1 MRHPSTPQ
9 NSDHTMKQ
17 STSSVFMV
25 RPHSF
30 RKNEET
36 ATNNHYQRDLA
47 EASPQE
53 IIERAQ
59 GEFDGLVERL
69 KTAGVEVVVFDEAEP
84 HVTPD
89 ALFPNN
95 WISTHAD
102 GTVAL
107 YPMFAPNRRTER
119 REDIPLVLE
128 HQFGFDVRQIID
140 FTEFES
146 HNKFLE
152 GTGSIV
158 LDRVNRKAYAALSD
172 RTDARA
178 LEHFCDQLDFEPVA
192 FQAFQTV
199 DNQRLPIYHTN
210 VMMSIGSGYAV
221 VCLDCIDS
229 EKERQHVQESIA
241 QDGLTL
247 IPITEE
253 QVNQFAGNML
263 ELQGADGPVLAMSE
277 CAFQSLQPEQISE
290 LQQHTTLL
298 HAPLPTIETCGGGSA
313 RCMIAEI
320 HLPKQNA

>member
-1 MRHPSTPQ
+1 M
-9 NSDHTMKQ
+9 NQ

-36 ATNNHYQRDLA
+36 ATNNHYQRDIA
-47 EASPQE
+47 QASPEE

-59 GEFDGLVERL
+59 EQFDGLVAQLRA
-69 KTAGVEVVVFDEAEP
+69 AGIEVVVFDEAEP
-84 HVTPD
+84 HETPD

-119 REDIPLVLE
+119 REDVPLVLE
-128 HQFGFDVRQIID
+128 HQFGFDVRRIID

-158 LDRVNRKAYAALSD
+158 LDRINRKAYAALSD

-229 EKERQHVQESIA
+229 DDERKQVVDAIA
-241 QDGLTL
+241 QDGLEL
-247 IPITEE
+247 IAITEE

-263 ELQGADGPVLAMSE
+263 ELTGDEGPVLVMS
-277 CAFQSLQPEQISE
+277 ASAYQSLVPGQIE
-290 LQQHTTLL
+290 KLQQYTTLL

>member
-1 MRHPSTPQ
+1 M
-9 NSDHTMKQ
+9 NQ

-36 ATNNHYQRDLA
+36 ATNNHYQRDIA
-47 EASPQE
+47 QASPEE

-59 GEFDGLVERL
+59 EEFDDLVAQL
-69 KTAGVEVVVFDEAEP
+69 TATGVEVVLFDEAEP
-84 HVTPD
+84 HETPD

-119 REDIPLVLE
+119 REEVSLVLE

-158 LDRVNRKAYAALSD
+158 LDRINRKAYAALSD

-199 DNQRLPIYHTN
+199 ENQRLPIYHTN

-229 EKERQHVQESIA
+229 NEERKKVVDAIA
-241 QDGLTL
+241 QDGLEL
-247 IPITEE
+247 IVITEE

-263 ELQGADGPVLAMSE
+263 ELTGNERPDRLKNSSSTPHCFMPPCPPSKRAEEEVPGA
-277 CAFQSLQPEQISE
+277 
-290 LQQHTTLL
+290 
-298 HAPLPTIETCGGGSA
+298 
-313 RCMIAEI
+313 
-320 HLPKQNA
+320 

>member
-1 MRHPSTPQ
+1 M
-9 NSDHTMKQ
+9 NQ

-36 ATNNHYQRDLA
+36 ATNNHYQRDIA
-47 EASPQE
+47 QASPEE
-53 IIERAQ
+53 IIEQAQ
-59 GEFDGLVERL
+59 EEFDGLVAQLRA
-69 KTAGVEVVVFDEAEP
+69 AGIEVVVFDEAEP
-84 HVTPD
+84 HETPD

-119 REDIPLVLE
+119 REDVPLVLE
-128 HQFGFDVRQIID
+128 HKFGFDVRQIID

-146 HNKFLE
+146 HDKFLE

-158 LDRVNRKAYAALSD
+158 LDRINRKAYAALSD

-229 EKERQHVQESIA
+229 DDERKQVVDAIA
-241 QDGLTL
+241 QDGLEL
-247 IPITEE
+247 IAITEE

-263 ELQGADGPVLAMSE
+263 ELTGDEGPILVMS
-277 CAFQSLQPEQISE
+277 ASAYQSLVPGQIE
-290 LQQHTTLL
+290 KLQQHTTLL

>member
-1 MRHPSTPQ
+1 M
-9 NSDHTMKQ
+9 NQ
-17 STSSVFMV
+17 STSTVFMV

-47 EASPQE
+47 QASPEE
-53 IIERAQ
+53 IVQRAQ
-59 GEFDGLVERL
+59 DEFDGLAAVLEA
-69 KTAGVEVVVFDEAEP
+69 AGVEVIVFDEAEP
-84 HVTPD
+84 HNTPD

-95 WISTHAD
+95 WISTHGD
-102 GTVAL
+102 GAIGL
-107 YPMFAPNRRTER
+107 YPMFAPNRRAER
-119 REDIPLVLE
+119 RDDIPLVLE
-128 HQFGFDVRQIID
+128 HQYRFDVREIID

-178 LEHFCDQLDFEPVA
+178 LEHFCDQLGFEPVA
-192 FQAFQTV
+192 FESFQTV
-199 DNQRLPIYHTN
+199 KNKRLPIYHTN

-229 EKERQHVQESIA
+229 EEERQRVQESIVH
-241 QDGLTL
+241 DGLAL

-263 ELQGADGPVLAMSE
+263 ELQGADGPVLVMSE
-277 CAFQSLQPEQISE
+277 CAFQSLQPNQISE
-290 LQQHTTLL
+290 LQRYTTLL

>member
-1 MRHPSTPQ
+1 M
-9 NSDHTMKQ
+9 NQ

-36 ATNNHYQRDLA
+36 ATNNHYQRDIA
-47 EASPQE
+47 QASPEE

-59 GEFDGLVERL
+59 EEFDGLVGQL
-69 KTAGVEVVVFDEAEP
+69 KAAGVEVVVFDEAEP
-84 HVTPD
+84 HETPD

-95 WISTHAD
+95 WVSTHAD

-192 FQAFQTV
+192 FKAFQTV

-221 VCLDCIDS
+221 VCLNCIDS
-229 EKERQHVQESIA
+229 DDERKQVVDAIA
-241 QDGLTL
+241 QDGLEL
-247 IPITEE
+247 IAITEE

-263 ELQGADGPVLAMSE
+263 ELTGDDGPVLVMS
-277 CAFQSLQPEQISE
+277 ASAYQSLVPEQIE
-290 LQQHTTLL
+290 KLQQHTTLL

>member
-1 MRHPSTPQ
+1 
-9 NSDHTMKQ
+9 
-17 STSSVFMV
+17 MV

-47 EASPQE
+47 QASAEE
-53 IIERAQ
+53 IVQRAQ
-59 GEFDGLVERL
+59 NEFDGLVAALEE
-69 KTAGVEVVVFDEAEP
+69 AGVEVIVFDEAEP
-84 HVTPD
+84 HETPD

-102 GTVAL
+102 GIIGL
-107 YPMFAPNRRTER
+107 YPMFAPNRRAER
-119 REDIPLVLE
+119 RDDVALVLE
-128 HQFGFDVRQIID
+128 HQYGFDVKEIID
-140 FTEFES
+140 FTEFEA

-158 LDRVNRKAYAALSD
+158 LDRMNRKAYAALSE

-178 LEHFCDQLDFEPVA
+178 LEHFCEQLKFQPVA
-192 FQAFQTV
+192 FNAFQLV
-199 DNQRLPIYHTN
+199 NNQRLTIYHTN

-221 VCLDCIDS
+221 ICLDCIDS
-229 EKERQHVQESIA
+229 AEERHKVQESIA
-241 QDGLTL
+241 EDGLEL
-247 IPITEE
+247 IELTEN

-263 ELQGADGPVLAMSE
+263 ELRGKQGPVLVMSE
-277 CAFQSLQPEQISE
+277 SAYQSLDAAQIAKLE
-290 LQQHTTLL
+290 HFTTLL

>member
-1 MRHPSTPQ
+1 
-9 NSDHTMKQ
+9 
-17 STSSVFMV
+17 MV

-36 ATNNHYQRDLA
+36 ATNNHYQRDIA
-47 EASPQE
+47 QASPEE

-59 GEFDGLVERL
+59 EEFDGLVDQL
-69 KTAGVEVVVFDEAEP
+69 KAAGVEVVVFDEAEP
-84 HVTPD
+84 HETPD

-95 WISTHAD
+95 WVSTHAD

-128 HQFGFDVRQIID
+128 HQFDFDVRQIID

-178 LEHFCDQLDFEPVA
+178 LEQFCDQLDFEPVA

-229 EKERQHVQESIA
+229 DDERKQVVDAIA
-241 QDGLTL
+241 QDGLEL
-247 IPITEE
+247 IAITEE

-263 ELQGADGPVLAMSE
+263 ELTGDDGPVLVMS
-277 CAFQSLQPEQISE
+277 ASAYQSLVPEQIE
-290 LQQHTTLL
+290 KLQQHTTLL

>member
-1 MRHPSTPQ
+1 
-9 NSDHTMKQ
+9 
-17 STSSVFMV
+17 MV
-25 RPHSF
+25 RPNSF

-36 ATNNHYQRDLA
+36 ATNNHYQRDISQ
-47 EASPQE
+47 ASPEE

-59 GEFDGLVERL
+59 EEFDGLAAQL
-69 KTAGVEVVVFDEAEP
+69 TAAGIEVVVFDEAEP
-84 HVTPD
+84 HKTPD

-119 REDIPLVLE
+119 REDVPLVLE

-158 LDRVNRKAYAALSD
+158 LDRINRKAYAALSD

-229 EKERQHVQESIA
+229 DDERKQVVDAIA
-241 QDGLTL
+241 QDGLEL
-247 IPITEE
+247 IAITEE

-263 ELQGADGPVLAMSE
+263 ELTGDEGPVLVMS
-277 CAFQSLQPEQISE
+277 ASAYQSLVPGQIE
-290 LQQHTTLL
+290 KLQQHTTLL

>member
-1 MRHPSTPQ
+1 M
-9 NSDHTMKQ
+9 NQ

-36 ATNNHYQRDLA
+36 ATNNHYQRDIA
-47 EASPQE
+47 QASPEE

-59 GEFDGLVERL
+59 EEFDGLVGQL
-69 KTAGVEVVVFDEAEP
+69 KAAGVEVVVFDEAEP
-84 HVTPD
+84 HETPD

-95 WISTHAD
+95 WVSTHAD

-192 FQAFQTV
+192 FKAFQTV

-221 VCLDCIDS
+221 VCLNCIDS
-229 EKERQHVQESIA
+229 DDERKQVVDAIA
-241 QDGLTL
+241 QDGLEL
-247 IPITEE
+247 IAITEE

-263 ELQGADGPVLAMSE
+263 ELTGDDGPVLVMS
-277 CAFQSLQPEQISE
+277 ASAYQSLVPEQIE
-290 LQQHTTLL
+290 KLQQHTTLL

-320 HLPKQNA
+320 HLPEQNA

>member
-1 MRHPSTPQ
+1 
-9 NSDHTMKQ
+9 
-17 STSSVFMV
+17 MV

-36 ATNNHYQRDLA
+36 ATNNHYQRDIA
-47 EASPQE
+47 QASPEE

-59 GEFDGLVERL
+59 EEFDGLVDQL
-69 KTAGVEVVVFDEAEP
+69 KAAGIEVVVFDEAEP
-84 HVTPD
+84 HETPD

-119 REDIPLVLE
+119 REDVPLVLE

-229 EKERQHVQESIA
+229 DDERKQVVDAIA
-241 QDGLTL
+241 QDGLEL
-247 IPITEE
+247 IAITEE

-263 ELQGADGPVLAMSE
+263 ELTGDEGPVLVMS
-277 CAFQSLQPEQISE
+277 ASAYQSLVPGQIEE

>member
-1 MRHPSTPQ
+1 M
-9 NSDHTMKQ
+9 NQ

-36 ATNNHYQRDLA
+36 ATNNHYQRDIA
-47 EASPQE
+47 QASPEE

-59 GEFDGLVERL
+59 EEFDGLVGQL
-69 KTAGVEVVVFDEAEP
+69 KAAGVEVVVFDEAEP
-84 HVTPD
+84 HETPD

-192 FQAFQTV
+192 FKAFQTV

-221 VCLDCIDS
+221 VCLNCIDS
-229 EKERQHVQESIA
+229 DEERKQVVDAIA
-241 QDGLTL
+241 QDGLEL
-247 IPITEE
+247 IAITEE

-263 ELQGADGPVLAMSE
+263 ELTGDDGPVLVMS
-277 CAFQSLQPEQISE
+277 ASAYQSLVPEQIE
-290 LQQHTTLL
+290 KLQQHTTLL

-320 HLPKQNA
+320 HLPEQNA

>member
-1 MRHPSTPQ
+1 
-9 NSDHTMKQ
+9 
-17 STSSVFMV
+17 MV

-36 ATNNHYQRDLA
+36 ATNNHYQRDIA
-47 EASPQE
+47 QASPEE

-59 GEFDGLVERL
+59 EEFDDLVAQL
-69 KTAGVEVVVFDEAEP
+69 TATGVEVVLFDEAEP
-84 HVTPD
+84 HETPD

-119 REDIPLVLE
+119 REEVSLVLE

-158 LDRVNRKAYAALSD
+158 LDRINRKAYAALSD

-199 DNQRLPIYHTN
+199 ENQRLPIYHTN

-229 EKERQHVQESIA
+229 NEERKKVVDAIA
-241 QDGLTL
+241 QDGLEL
-247 IPITEE
+247 IVITEE

-263 ELQGADGPVLAMSE
+263 ELTGNEGPVLVMSSSAHE
-277 CAFQSLQPEQISE
+277 SLAPGQIE
-290 LQQHTTLL
+290 KLQQHTTLL

>member
-1 MRHPSTPQ
+1 
-9 NSDHTMKQ
+9 
-17 STSSVFMV
+17 MV

-36 ATNNHYQRDLA
+36 ATNNHYQRDIA
-47 EASPQE
+47 QASPEE

-59 GEFDGLVERL
+59 EEFDGLVDQL
-69 KTAGVEVVVFDEAEP
+69 KAAGVEVVVFDEAEP
-84 HVTPD
+84 HETPD

-119 REDIPLVLE
+119 REDVPLVLE

-158 LDRVNRKAYAALSD
+158 LDRINRKAYAALSD

-229 EKERQHVQESIA
+229 DDERKQVVDAIA
-241 QDGLTL
+241 QDGLEL
-247 IPITEE
+247 IAITEE

-263 ELQGADGPVLAMSE
+263 ELTGDEGPVLVMS
-277 CAFQSLQPEQISE
+277 ASAYQSLVPGQIE
-290 LQQHTTLL
+290 NLQQHTTLL

>member
-1 MRHPSTPQ
+1 
-9 NSDHTMKQ
+9 
-17 STSSVFMV
+17 MV

-36 ATNNHYQRDLA
+36 ATNNHYQRDIA
-47 EASPQE
+47 QASPEE

-59 GEFDGLVERL
+59 EEFDGLVDQL
-69 KTAGVEVVVFDEAEP
+69 KAAGVEVVVFDEAEP
-84 HVTPD
+84 HKTPD

-95 WISTHAD
+95 WVSTHAD

-107 YPMFAPNRRTER
+107 YPMFASNRRTER

-221 VCLDCIDS
+221 VCLNCIDS
-229 EKERQHVQESIA
+229 DDERKQVVDAIA
-241 QDGLTL
+241 QDGLEL
-247 IPITEE
+247 IAITEE

-263 ELQGADGPVLAMSE
+263 ELTGDDGPVLVMS
-277 CAFQSLQPEQISE
+277 ASAYQSLVPEQIE
-290 LQQHTTLL
+290 KLQQHTTLL

>member
-1 MRHPSTPQ
+1 M
-9 NSDHTMKQ
+9 NQ

-36 ATNNHYQRDLA
+36 ATNNHYQRDIA
-47 EASPQE
+47 QASPKE

-59 GEFDGLVERL
+59 EEFDGLVAQL
-69 KTAGVEVVVFDEAEP
+69 TAAGVEVVVFDEAEP
-84 HVTPD
+84 HETPD

-102 GTVAL
+102 GTIAL
-107 YPMFAPNRRTER
+107 YPMFAPNRRAER
-119 REDIPLVLE
+119 REDVSLVLE

-158 LDRVNRKAYAALSD
+158 LDRINRKAYAALSD

-178 LEHFCDQLDFEPVA
+178 LEHFCDQLDFEPMA

-210 VMMSIGSGYAV
+210 VMMSIGSGYAL
-221 VCLDCIDS
+221 VCLACIDS
-229 EKERQHVQESIA
+229 DEERKKVVDAIA
-241 QDGLTL
+241 QDGLEL
-247 IPITEE
+247 IAITEE

-263 ELQGADGPVLAMSE
+263 ELTGYEGPVLVMSASAHE
-277 CAFQSLQPEQISE
+277 SLAPGQIE
-290 LQQHTTLL
+290 KLQQHTTLL

>member
-1 MRHPSTPQ
+1 
-9 NSDHTMKQ
+9 
-17 STSSVFMV
+17 MV

-36 ATNNHYQRDLA
+36 ATNNHYQRDIA
-47 EASPQE
+47 QASPEE

-59 GEFDGLVERL
+59 EEFDGLVDQL
-69 KTAGVEVVVFDEAEP
+69 KAAGVEVVVFDEAEP
-84 HVTPD
+84 HETPD

-119 REDIPLVLE
+119 REDVPLVLE
-128 HQFGFDVRQIID
+128 HQFGFDVRKIID

-178 LEHFCDQLDFEPVA
+178 LEHFCDQLDFELVA
-192 FQAFQTV
+192 FQALQTV

-221 VCLDCIDS
+221 VCLNCIDS
-229 EKERQHVQESIA
+229 DDERKQVVDAIA
-241 QDGLTL
+241 QDGLEL
-247 IPITEE
+247 IAITEE

-263 ELQGADGPVLAMSE
+263 ELTGDDGPVLVMS
-277 CAFQSLQPEQISE
+277 ASAYQSLVPEQIE
-290 LQQHTTLL
+290 KLQQHTTLL

>member
-1 MRHPSTPQ
+1 
-9 NSDHTMKQ
+9 
-17 STSSVFMV
+17 MV

-36 ATNNHYQRDLA
+36 ATNNHYQRDIA
-47 EASPQE
+47 QASPEE

-59 GEFDGLVERL
+59 EEFDGLVDQL
-69 KTAGVEVVVFDEAEP
+69 KAAGVEVVVFDEAEP
-84 HVTPD
+84 HETPD

-119 REDIPLVLE
+119 REDVPLVLE

-229 EKERQHVQESIA
+229 DDERKQVVDAIA
-241 QDGLTL
+241 QDGLEL
-247 IPITEE
+247 IAITEE

-263 ELQGADGPVLAMSE
+263 ELTGDEGPVLVMS
-277 CAFQSLQPEQISE
+277 ASAYQSLVPGQIE
-290 LQQHTTLL
+290 KLQQHTTLL

>member
-1 MRHPSTPQ
+1 M
-9 NSDHTMKQ
+9 NQ

-36 ATNNHYQRDLA
+36 ATNNHYQRDI
-47 EASPQE
+47 EQASPEE

-59 GEFDGLVERL
+59 EEFDGFVDQL
-69 KTAGVEVVVFDEAEP
+69 KAAGIEVVVFDEAEP
-84 HVTPD
+84 HETPD

-119 REDIPLVLE
+119 REDVPLVLE

-158 LDRVNRKAYAALSD
+158 LDRINRKAYAALSD

-229 EKERQHVQESIA
+229 DDERKQVVDAIA
-241 QDGLTL
+241 QDGLEL
-247 IPITEE
+247 IAITEE

-263 ELQGADGPVLAMSE
+263 ELTGDEGPVLVMS
-277 CAFQSLQPEQISE
+277 ASAYQSLVPGQIE
-290 LQQHTTLL
+290 KLQQHTTLL

>member
-1 MRHPSTPQ
+1 
-9 NSDHTMKQ
+9 
-17 STSSVFMV
+17 MV
-25 RPHSF
+25 RPYSF

-36 ATNNHYQRDLA
+36 ASNNHYQRDLA
-47 EASPQE
+47 QASPEE
-53 IIERAQ
+53 IVQRAQ
-59 GEFDGLVERL
+59 DEFDGLMAAL
-69 KTAGVEVVVFDEAEP
+69 KAAGVEVIVFDEAEP
-84 HVTPD
+84 YKTPD

-95 WISTHAD
+95 WISTHGD
-102 GTVAL
+102 GAIGL
-107 YPMFAPNRRTER
+107 YPMFAPNRRAER
-119 REDIPLVLE
+119 RDDIPLVLE
-128 HQFGFDVRQIID
+128 HQYGFDVREIID

-172 RTDARA
+172 RTDPRA

-192 FQAFQTV
+192 FEAFQTV
-199 DNQRLPIYHTN
+199 DNKRLPIYHTN
-210 VMMSIGSGYAV
+210 VMMSVGSGYAV
-221 VCLDCIDS
+221 VCLDSIDS
-229 EKERQHVQESIA
+229 DEERQLVQDSIA

-290 LQQHTTLL
+290 LQRYTTLL
-298 HAPLPTIETCGGGSA
+298 HVPLPTIETCGGGSA

>member
-1 MRHPSTPQ
+1 
-9 NSDHTMKQ
+9 
-17 STSSVFMV
+17 MV
-25 RPHSF
+25 
-30 RKNEET
+30 
-36 ATNNHYQRDLA
+36 AQL
-47 EASPQE
+47 EA
-53 IIERAQ
+53 
-59 GEFDGLVERL
+59 
-69 KTAGVEVVVFDEAEP
+69 AGIEVVVFDEAEP
-84 HVTPD
+84 HETPD

-119 REDIPLVLE
+119 REDVPLVLE

-158 LDRVNRKAYAALSD
+158 LDRINRKAYAALSD

-178 LEHFCDQLDFEPVA
+178 LEHFCDQLDFDPVA

-199 DNQRLPIYHTN
+199 GNQRFPIYHTN

-229 EKERQHVQESIA
+229 DEEQKKVVDAIA
-241 QDGLTL
+241 QDGLQL
-247 IPITEE
+247 IAITEE

-263 ELQGADGPVLAMSE
+263 ELTGNEGPLLVMSASAHE
-277 CAFQSLQPEQISE
+277 SLSPGQIE
-290 LQQHTTLL
+290 KLQQHTTLL

>member
-1 MRHPSTPQ
+1 
-9 NSDHTMKQ
+9 
-17 STSSVFMV
+17 MV

-36 ATNNHYQRDLA
+36 ATNNHYQRDIA
-47 EASPQE
+47 QASPEE

-59 GEFDGLVERL
+59 EEFDGMVAQLEA
-69 KTAGVEVVVFDEAEP
+69 AGIEVVVFDEAEP
-84 HVTPD
+84 HETPD

-119 REDIPLVLE
+119 REDVPLVLE

-158 LDRVNRKAYAALSD
+158 LDRVNRKAYSALSD

-192 FQAFQTV
+192 FQSFQTV

-229 EKERQHVQESIA
+229 DDERKQVVDAIA
-241 QDGLTL
+241 QDGLEL
-247 IPITEE
+247 IAITEE

-263 ELQGADGPVLAMSE
+263 ELTGDDGPVLVMS
-277 CAFQSLQPEQISE
+277 ASAYQSLVPEQIE
-290 LQQHTTLL
+290 KLQQHTTLL

>member
-1 MRHPSTPQ
+1 M
-9 NSDHTMKQ
+9 NQ

-30 RKNEET
+30 RKNEQT
-36 ATNNHYQRDLA
+36 ATNNHYQRDIA
-47 EASPQE
+47 QASPEE

-59 GEFDGLVERL
+59 EEFDGLVAQL
-69 KTAGVEVVVFDEAEP
+69 TAAGVEVVVFDEAEP
-84 HVTPD
+84 HETPD

-119 REDIPLVLE
+119 REDVPLVLE

-158 LDRVNRKAYAALSD
+158 LDRINRKAYAALSD

-192 FQAFQTV
+192 FQSFQTV

-229 EKERQHVQESIA
+229 DEEQKKVVDAIA
-241 QDGLTL
+241 QDGLQL
-247 IPITEE
+247 IAITEE

-263 ELQGADGPVLAMSE
+263 ELTGNEGPLLVMSTSAHE
-277 CAFQSLQPEQISE
+277 SLSPGQIE
-290 LQQHTTLL
+290 KLQQHTTLL

>member
-1 MRHPSTPQ
+1 
-9 NSDHTMKQ
+9 
-17 STSSVFMV
+17 MV

-36 ATNNHYQRDLA
+36 ATNNHYQRDIA
-47 EASPQE
+47 QASPEE

-59 GEFDGLVERL
+59 EEFDGLVDQL
-69 KTAGVEVVVFDEAEP
+69 KAAGIEVVMFDEAEP
-84 HVTPD
+84 HETPD

-119 REDIPLVLE
+119 REDVPLVLE
-128 HQFGFDVRQIID
+128 HQLGFDVRQIID

-229 EKERQHVQESIA
+229 DDERKQVVDAIA
-241 QDGLTL
+241 QDGLEL
-247 IPITEE
+247 IAITEE

-263 ELQGADGPVLAMSE
+263 ELTGDEGPVLVMS
-277 CAFQSLQPEQISE
+277 ASAYQSLVPGQIE
-290 LQQHTTLL
+290 KLQQHTTLL

>member
-1 MRHPSTPQ
+1 
-9 NSDHTMKQ
+9 
-17 STSSVFMV
+17 MV

-36 ATNNHYQRDLA
+36 ATNNHYQRDI
-47 EASPQE
+47 EQASPEE

-59 GEFDGLVERL
+59 EEFDGFVDQL
-69 KTAGVEVVVFDEAEP
+69 KAAGIEVVVFDEAEP
-84 HVTPD
+84 HETPD

-119 REDIPLVLE
+119 REDVPLVLE

-158 LDRVNRKAYAALSD
+158 LDRINRKAYAALSD

-229 EKERQHVQESIA
+229 DDERKQVVDAIA
-241 QDGLTL
+241 QDGLEL
-247 IPITEE
+247 IAITEE

-263 ELQGADGPVLAMSE
+263 ELTGDEGPVLVMS
-277 CAFQSLQPEQISE
+277 ASAYQSLVPGQIE
-290 LQQHTTLL
+290 KLQQHTTLL

>member
-1 MRHPSTPQ
+1 
-9 NSDHTMKQ
+9 
-17 STSSVFMV
+17 MV
-25 RPHSF
+25 RPNSF

-36 ATNNHYQRDLA
+36 ATNNHYQRDISQ
-47 EASPQE
+47 ASPEE

-59 GEFDGLVERL
+59 EEFDGLAAQL
-69 KTAGVEVVVFDEAEP
+69 TAAGIEVVVFDEAEP
-84 HVTPD
+84 HKTPD

-119 REDIPLVLE
+119 REDVPLVLE

-158 LDRVNRKAYAALSD
+158 LDRINRKAYAALSD

-178 LEHFCDQLDFEPVA
+178 LEHFCDQLNFEPVT
-192 FQAFQTV
+192 FEAFQTV

-221 VCLDCIDS
+221 VCLNCIDS
-229 EKERQHVQESIA
+229 DEERKRVVDAIA
-241 QDGLTL
+241 QDGLEL
-247 IPITEE
+247 IDISEE

-263 ELQGADGPVLAMSE
+263 EVTGNEGPVLVMS
-277 CAFQSLQPEQISE
+277 ASAYQSLAPGQIE
-290 LQQHTTLL
+290 KLQQHTTLL

>member
-1 MRHPSTPQ
+1 M
-9 NSDHTMKQ
+9 NQ
-17 STSSVFMV
+17 STSTVFMV

-47 EASPQE
+47 QASAEE
-53 IIERAQ
+53 IVQRAQ
-59 GEFDGLVERL
+59 NEFDGLVAALEE
-69 KTAGVEVVVFDEAEP
+69 AGVEVIVFDEAEP
-84 HVTPD
+84 HETPD

-102 GTVAL
+102 GIIGL
-107 YPMFAPNRRTER
+107 YPMFAPNRRAER
-119 REDIPLVLE
+119 RDDVALVLE
-128 HQFGFDVRQIID
+128 HQYGFDVKEIID
-140 FTEFES
+140 FTEFEA

-158 LDRVNRKAYAALSD
+158 LDRMNRKAYAALSE

-178 LEHFCDQLDFEPVA
+178 LEHFCEQLKFQPVA
-192 FQAFQTV
+192 FNAFQLV
-199 DNQRLPIYHTN
+199 NNQRLTIYHTN

-221 VCLDCIDS
+221 ICLDCIDS
-229 EKERQHVQESIA
+229 AEERQKVQESIA
-241 QDGLTL
+241 EDGLEL
-247 IPITEE
+247 IDLTEN

-263 ELQGADGPVLAMSE
+263 ELRGKQGPVLVMSE
-277 CAFQSLQPEQISE
+277 SAYQSLDAVQIAKLEQFA
-290 LQQHTTLL
+290 TLL

>member
-1 MRHPSTPQ
+1 
-9 NSDHTMKQ
+9 
-17 STSSVFMV
+17 MV
-25 RPHSF
+25 RPYSF

-36 ATNNHYQRDLA
+36 ASNNHYQRDLA
-47 EASPQE
+47 QASPEE
-53 IIERAQ
+53 IVQRAQ
-59 GEFDGLVERL
+59 DEFDGLMAAL
-69 KTAGVEVVVFDEAEP
+69 KAAGVEVIVFDEAEP
-84 HVTPD
+84 YKTPD

-95 WISTHAD
+95 WISTHGD
-102 GTVAL
+102 GAIGL
-107 YPMFAPNRRTER
+107 YPMFAPNRRAER
-119 REDIPLVLE
+119 RDDIPLVLE
-128 HQFGFDVRQIID
+128 HQYGFDVREIID

-158 LDRVNRKAYAALSD
+158 LDRVNRKAYSALSD
-172 RTDARA
+172 RTDPRA

-192 FQAFQTV
+192 FEAFQTV
-199 DNQRLPIYHTN
+199 DNKRLPIYHTN
-210 VMMSIGSGYAV
+210 VMMSVGSGYAV
-221 VCLDCIDS
+221 VCLDSIDS
-229 EKERQHVQESIA
+229 DEERQLVQDSIA

-290 LQQHTTLL
+290 LQRYTTLL
-298 HAPLPTIETCGGGSA
+298 HVPLPTIETCGGGSA

>member
-1 MRHPSTPQ
+1 M
-9 NSDHTMKQ
+9 NQ

-36 ATNNHYQRDLA
+36 ATNNHYQRDIA
-47 EASPQE
+47 QASPEE

-59 GEFDGLVERL
+59 EEFDGLVGQL
-69 KTAGVEVVVFDEAEP
+69 KAAGVEVVVFDEAEP
-84 HVTPD
+84 HETPD

-95 WISTHAD
+95 WVSTHAD

-119 REDIPLVLE
+119 REDVPLVLE

-192 FQAFQTV
+192 FKAFQTV

-221 VCLDCIDS
+221 VCLNCIDS
-229 EKERQHVQESIA
+229 DEERKQVVDAIA
-241 QDGLTL
+241 QDGLEL
-247 IPITEE
+247 IAITEE

-263 ELQGADGPVLAMSE
+263 ELTGDDGPVLVMS
-277 CAFQSLQPEQISE
+277 ASAYQSLVPEQIE
-290 LQQHTTLL
+290 KLQQHTTLL

-320 HLPKQNA
+320 HLPEQNA

>member
-1 MRHPSTPQ
+1 M
-9 NSDHTMKQ
+9 NQ

-36 ATNNHYQRDLA
+36 ATNNHYQRDIA
-47 EASPQE
+47 QASPEE

-59 GEFDGLVERL
+59 EEFDGLVDQL
-69 KTAGVEVVVFDEAEP
+69 KAAGIEVVVFDEAEP
-84 HVTPD
+84 HETPD

-119 REDIPLVLE
+119 REDVPLVLE

-158 LDRVNRKAYAALSD
+158 LDRINRKAYAALSD

-229 EKERQHVQESIA
+229 DDERKQVVDAIA
-241 QDGLTL
+241 QDGLEL
-247 IPITEE
+247 VAITEE

-263 ELQGADGPVLAMSE
+263 ELTRDEGPVLVMS
-277 CAFQSLQPEQISE
+277 ASAYQSLVPGQIE
-290 LQQHTTLL
+290 KLQQHTTLL

>member
-1 MRHPSTPQ
+1 
-9 NSDHTMKQ
+9 
-17 STSSVFMV
+17 MV

-36 ATNNHYQRDLA
+36 ATNNHYQRDIA
-47 EASPQE
+47 QASPEE

-59 GEFDGLVERL
+59 EEFDGFVDQL
-69 KTAGVEVVVFDEAEP
+69 KAAGIEVVVFDEAEP
-84 HVTPD
+84 HETPD

-119 REDIPLVLE
+119 REDVPLVLE

-158 LDRVNRKAYAALSD
+158 LDRINRKAYAALSD

-192 FQAFQTV
+192 FQALQTV

-229 EKERQHVQESIA
+229 DDERKQVVDAIA
-241 QDGLTL
+241 QDGLEL
-247 IPITEE
+247 IAITEE

-263 ELQGADGPVLAMSE
+263 ELTGDEGPVLVMS
-277 CAFQSLQPEQISE
+277 ASAYQSLVPGQIE
-290 LQQHTTLL
+290 KLQQHTTLL

>member
-1 MRHPSTPQ
+1 
-9 NSDHTMKQ
+9 
-17 STSSVFMV
+17 MV

-36 ATNNHYQRDLA
+36 ATNNHYQRDI
-47 EASPQE
+47 EQASPEE

-59 GEFDGLVERL
+59 EEFDGFVDQL
-69 KTAGVEVVVFDEAEP
+69 KAAGIEVVVFDEAEP
-84 HVTPD
+84 HETPD

-119 REDIPLVLE
+119 REDVPLVLE

-158 LDRVNRKAYAALSD
+158 LDRINRKAYAALSD

-229 EKERQHVQESIA
+229 DDERKQVVYAIA
-241 QDGLTL
+241 QDGLEL
-247 IPITEE
+247 IAITEE

-263 ELQGADGPVLAMSE
+263 ELTGDEGPVLVMS
-277 CAFQSLQPEQISE
+277 ASAYQSLVPGQIE
-290 LQQHTTLL
+290 KLQQHTTLL

>member
-1 MRHPSTPQ
+1 M
-9 NSDHTMKQ
+9 NQ

-36 ATNNHYQRDLA
+36 ATNNHYQRDIA
-47 EASPQE
+47 QASPEE

-59 GEFDGLVERL
+59 EEFDGLVGQL
-69 KTAGVEVVVFDEAEP
+69 KAAGIEVVVFDEAEP
-84 HVTPD
+84 HETPD

-119 REDIPLVLE
+119 REDVPLVLE

-229 EKERQHVQESIA
+229 DDERKQVVDAIA
-241 QDGLTL
+241 QDGLKL
-247 IPITEE
+247 IAITEE

-263 ELQGADGPVLAMSE
+263 ELTGDEGPVLVMS
-277 CAFQSLQPEQISE
+277 ASAYQSLVPGQIE
-290 LQQHTTLL
+290 KLQQHTTLL

>member
-1 MRHPSTPQ
+1 M
-9 NSDHTMKQ
+9 NQ

-36 ATNNHYQRDLA
+36 ATNNHYQRDIA
-47 EASPQE
+47 QATPVE

-59 GEFDGLVERL
+59 EEFDGLVAQL
-69 KTAGVEVVVFDEAEP
+69 KAAGVEVVVFDEAEP
-84 HVTPD
+84 HETPD

-119 REDIPLVLE
+119 REDVPLVLE

-229 EKERQHVQESIA
+229 DDERKQVVDAIA
-241 QDGLTL
+241 QDGLEL
-247 IPITEE
+247 IAITEE

-263 ELQGADGPVLAMSE
+263 ELTRDEGPVLVMS
-277 CAFQSLQPEQISE
+277 ASAYQSLVPGQIE
-290 LQQHTTLL
+290 KLQQHTTLL

>member
-1 MRHPSTPQ
+1 
-9 NSDHTMKQ
+9 
-17 STSSVFMV
+17 MV

-36 ATNNHYQRDLA
+36 ATNNHYQRDIA
-47 EASPQE
+47 QASPEE

-59 GEFDGLVERL
+59 EEFDGLVDQL
-69 KTAGVEVVVFDEAEP
+69 KAAGIEVVVFDEAEP
-84 HVTPD
+84 HETPD

-119 REDIPLVLE
+119 REDVPLVLE

-158 LDRVNRKAYAALSD
+158 LDRINRKAYAALSD

-178 LEHFCDQLDFEPVA
+178 LEHFCDQLNFEPVA

-229 EKERQHVQESIA
+229 DDERKQVVDAIA
-241 QDGLTL
+241 QDGLEL
-247 IPITEE
+247 IAITEE

-263 ELQGADGPVLAMSE
+263 ELTGDEGPVLVMS
-277 CAFQSLQPEQISE
+277 ASAYQSLVPGQIE
-290 LQQHTTLL
+290 KLQQHTTLL

>member
-1 MRHPSTPQ
+1 
-9 NSDHTMKQ
+9 
-17 STSSVFMV
+17 MV

-36 ATNNHYQRDLA
+36 ATNNHYQRDIA
-47 EASPQE
+47 QASPEE

-59 GEFDGLVERL
+59 EEFDGLVDQL
-69 KTAGVEVVVFDEAEP
+69 KAAGVEVVVFDEAEP
-84 HVTPD
+84 HETPD

-119 REDIPLVLE
+119 REDVPLVLE

-158 LDRVNRKAYAALSD
+158 LDRINRKAYAALSD

-192 FQAFQTV
+192 FQALQTV

-229 EKERQHVQESIA
+229 DDERKQVVDAIA
-241 QDGLTL
+241 QDGLEL
-247 IPITEE
+247 IAITEE

-263 ELQGADGPVLAMSE
+263 ELTGDEGPVLVMS
-277 CAFQSLQPEQISE
+277 ASAYQSLVPGQIE
-290 LQQHTTLL
+290 KLQQHTTLL

-320 HLPKQNA
+320 HLPEQNA

>member
-1 MRHPSTPQ
+1 
-9 NSDHTMKQ
+9 
-17 STSSVFMV
+17 MV

-36 ATNNHYQRDLA
+36 ATNNHYQRDIA
-47 EASPQE
+47 QASPEE

-59 GEFDGLVERL
+59 EEFDGFVDQL
-69 KTAGVEVVVFDEAEP
+69 KAAGIEVVVFDEAEP
-84 HVTPD
+84 HETPD

-119 REDIPLVLE
+119 REDVPLVLE

-158 LDRVNRKAYAALSD
+158 LDRINRKAYAALSD

-229 EKERQHVQESIA
+229 DDERKQVVDAIA
-241 QDGLTL
+241 QNGLEL
-247 IPITEE
+247 IAITEE

-263 ELQGADGPVLAMSE
+263 ELTGDEGPVLVMS
-277 CAFQSLQPEQISE
+277 ASAYQSLVPGQIE
-290 LQQHTTLL
+290 NLQQHTTLL

>member
-1 MRHPSTPQ
+1 
-9 NSDHTMKQ
+9 
-17 STSSVFMV
+17 MV

-36 ATNNHYQRDLA
+36 ATNNHYQRDIA
-47 EASPQE
+47 QASPEE

-59 GEFDGLVERL
+59 EEFDGLVDQL
-69 KTAGVEVVVFDEAEP
+69 KAAGVEVVVFDEAEP
-84 HVTPD
+84 HETPD

-95 WISTHAD
+95 WVSTHAD

-221 VCLDCIDS
+221 VCLNCIDS
-229 EKERQHVQESIA
+229 DEERKQVVDAIA
-241 QDGLTL
+241 QDGLEL
-247 IPITEE
+247 IAITEE

-263 ELQGADGPVLAMSE
+263 ELTGDDGPVLVMS
-277 CAFQSLQPEQISE
+277 ASAYQSLVPEQIE
-290 LQQHTTLL
+290 KLQQHTTLL

-320 HLPKQNA
+320 HLPEQNA

>member
-1 MRHPSTPQ
+1 M
-9 NSDHTMKQ
+9 NQ

-36 ATNNHYQRDLA
+36 ATNNHYQRDIA
-47 EASPQE
+47 QASPEE

-59 GEFDGLVERL
+59 EEFDGFVDQL
-69 KTAGVEVVVFDEAEP
+69 KAAGIEVVVFDEAEP
-84 HVTPD
+84 HETPD

-119 REDIPLVLE
+119 REDVPLVLE
-128 HQFGFDVRQIID
+128 HQFGFDVRRIID

-158 LDRVNRKAYAALSD
+158 LDRINRKAYAALSD

-229 EKERQHVQESIA
+229 DDERKQVVDAIA
-241 QDGLTL
+241 LDGLEL
-247 IPITEE
+247 IAITEE

-263 ELQGADGPVLAMSE
+263 ELTGDDGPVLVMS
-277 CAFQSLQPEQISE
+277 ASAYQSLVPGQIE
-290 LQQHTTLL
+290 KLQQYTTLL